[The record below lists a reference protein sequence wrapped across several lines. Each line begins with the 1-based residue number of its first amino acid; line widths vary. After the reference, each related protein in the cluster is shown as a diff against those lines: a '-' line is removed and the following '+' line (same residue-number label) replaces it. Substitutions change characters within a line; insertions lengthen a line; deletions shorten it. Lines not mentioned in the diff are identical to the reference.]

1 MMSWTKRIGTVG
13 AVLLLA
19 NVLGCALYLLGA
31 QHAWIIPE
39 EAANGIHTITG
50 EPFVWAAFV
59 LPVWIV
65 FLIINLVWG
74 VIILARRR
82 WLQGRI
88 WVVSALIWIAAVI
101 IDFAHHG

>member
-1 MMSWTKRIGTVG
+1 MMSWIKGIGTVD
-13 AVLLLA
+13 AVLLLT
-19 NVLGCALYLLGA
+19 NVLGCVIYLLGA

-39 EAANGIHTITG
+39 EAANGIHSITG

-65 FLIINLVWG
+65 FVVINLIWG

-82 WLQGRI
+82 WLQGRMLLL
-88 WVVSALIWIAAVI
+88 SCFIWIVAVM
-101 IDFAHHG
+101 IDFAHH